1 MMENNIITTEQAAA
15 ATKMTSIE
23 IAQLTGKSHSHV
35 MRDIRNMEPSW
46 EKVHQTKFGQMQIR
60 EALPNG
66 GYRMRPCYVLTKL
79 ESLYIAT
86 KYNDEARAKLILRWA
101 ELESGLRIAQQEP
114 TERRM
119 LETEQEILKRSDAIR
134 QTLIGRENAH
144 ADGCLTTSEVARA
157 LDMTVK
163 ELNRLLVEKGVV
175 YYNGG
180 RYKLKAEYE
189 GHDLA
194 QDRAFHYYGLEG
206 EKKERHYLV
215 WTTEGAE
222 FLKEMIG

>member
-1 MMENNIITTEQAAA
+1 MMENNIITIEQAAA

-101 ELESGLRIAQQEP
+101 ELESGLRIPQQEP

-134 QTLIGRENAH
+134 
-144 ADGCLTTSEVARA
+144 
-157 LDMTVK
+157 
-163 ELNRLLVEKGVV
+163 
-175 YYNGG
+175 
-180 RYKLKAEYE
+180 
-189 GHDLA
+189 
-194 QDRAFHYYGLEG
+194 
-206 EKKERHYLV
+206 
-215 WTTEGAE
+215 
-222 FLKEMIG
+222 